1 MNHADK
7 VVMILQDINLD
18 PEVFKQFK
26 NLNQQDVTDQLAQFG
41 MTPEDVLQKIMADP
55 ELARAFTNPTVQQAI
70 MEAQSDPT
78 AIAKYMDNPDI
89 MMVRLFFLILSIRRL
104 ISWWASSK

>member
-1 MNHADK
+1 MEKQN
-7 VVMILQDINLD
+7 LQDINLD

-89 MMVRLFFLILSIRRL
+89 MMVGSPALP
-104 ISWWASSK
+104 

>member
-1 MNHADK
+1 M
-7 VVMILQDINLD
+7 QDINLD
-18 PEVFKQFK
+18 PEVFKQFQ

-78 AIAKYMDNPDI
+78 AISKYMDNPDI
-89 MMVRLFFLILSIRRL
+89 MMVCQRNSDIRIDHKLQSTVTPPPLSCPC
-104 ISWWASSK
+104 A